1 MKKQRLDVTMARDEI
16 RELLNEGSNR
26 YTVVDRVISWCIANA
41 TKSWDTAAIVQ
52 TKYIYGILIPEA
64 RALVSELHT
73 GPTIY
78 AGKYARS
85 STPAIRTWS
94 CDWDKKMLDIP
105 TI

>member
-16 RELLNEGSNR
+16 RQLLNQGSYR
-26 YTVVDRVISWCIANA
+26 YTVVDRIISWCLANA

-52 TKYIYGILIPEA
+52 VKCIYGLLIAEA

-78 AGKYARS
+78 AVN
-85 STPAIRTWS
+85 
-94 CDWDKKMLDIP
+94 MLRHRLP
-105 TI
+105 Q